1 MIIYNNKLPPRSE
14 LVKIIKWVS
23 FHGLKRIYVNEIA
36 RDFNIHILHHKL
48 KQLLD
53 HDDVIYDCNCSDDEE
68 YYESNELIFDLL
80 KVVCHRIDMF
90 TSTPPWEQMSPWVYL
105 DDELLDEFFREI
117 REDFDYIGKLE
128 DYIWTNHFITK
139 DQERKEIDA
148 KGIIYR
154 ACIKAYWNPH
164 CEMGKRMATNR
175 YNKMLEIGSE
185 DDDDDCLCNYGIGG
199 CKSSK
204 CEDK

>member
-1 MIIYNNKLPPRSE
+1 MIIYNNKFPPRYE
-14 LVKIIKWVS
+14 VIKIIKWVS

-48 KQLLD
+48 KQLLN
-53 HDDVIYDCNCSDDEE
+53 HDSYKELDVAVGDDDEYYYNFDIAVGHEE
-68 YYESNELIFDLL
+68 YYEGNELIFDLL

-90 TSTPPWEQMSPWVYL
+90 TSIPPWEQWSPWDYL
-105 DDELLDEFFREI
+105 NDELLDEFFREI

-185 DDDDDCLCNYGIGG
+185 DDD
-199 CKSSK
+199 K
-204 CEDK
+204 